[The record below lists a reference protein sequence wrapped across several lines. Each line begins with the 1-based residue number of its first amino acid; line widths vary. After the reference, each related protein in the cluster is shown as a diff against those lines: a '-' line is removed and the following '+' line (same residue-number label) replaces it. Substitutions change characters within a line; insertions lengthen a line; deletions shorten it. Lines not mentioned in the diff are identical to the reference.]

1 MRRTL
6 TRSSRPLPVQAMLNK
21 IDLRSRIIEVHY
33 LQQAIAR
40 EAALRAEHPD
50 LWRRAE
56 DARLARNKSQAGL
69 NRALRA
75 AGCKPVETELSLK
88 QKMKKL
94 QQLEARNRTEI
105 ATLKDRSRRLSRKS

>member
-1 MRRTL
+1 MPRTL
-6 TRSSRPLPVQAMLNK
+6 TKSSKPLPVQQMLEK
-21 IDLRSRIIEVHY
+21 IDLRARIIEVHY
-33 LQQAIAR
+33 LQQSIAR

-56 DARLARNKSQAGL
+56 DARLARNASQAGL

-94 QQLEARNRTEI
+94 RQLEARNRAEI
-105 ATLKDRSRRLSRKS
+105 ASFRTGK

>member
-1 MRRTL
+1 MPRTL
-6 TRSSRPLPVQAMLNK
+6 TKSSKPLPVQSMLNML
-21 IDLRSRIIEVHY
+21 DLRTRIIEVHY
-33 LQQAIAR
+33 LQQSIAR

-56 DARLARNKSQAGL
+56 DSRIARNQTQAEL

-94 QQLEARNRTEI
+94 QQLEAKNRAEI
-105 ATLKDRSRRLSRKS
+105 ATLKKRS

>member
-1 MRRTL
+1 MPRTPPASS
-6 TRSSRPLPVQAMLNK
+6 TRSHVHALLDKSML
-21 IDLRSRIIEVHY
+21 RTRIIEVHH
-33 LQQAIAR
+33 LQQSIAR
-40 EAALRAEHPD
+40 EEALRGEHPE

-56 DARLARNKSQAGL
+56 DARIARNTAQAGL

-94 QQLEARNRTEI
+94 HQLEARNRAEI
-105 ATLKDRSRRLSRKS
+105 ATLKKRS

>member
-1 MRRTL
+1 MPRTPTKSPARQHVHGIL
-6 TRSSRPLPVQAMLNK
+6 AKSML
-21 IDLRSRIIEVHY
+21 RTRIIEAHY

-40 EAALRAEHPD
+40 EEALRAEHPE

-56 DARLARNKSQAGL
+56 ASRIARNKAQAGL

-75 AGCKPVETELSLK
+75 ARCKPVEIELSLK

-94 QQLEARNRTEI
+94 QQLEARNRAEI
-105 ATLKDRSRRLSRKS
+105 ATMRKQ

>member
-1 MRRTL
+1 MPRTHAEL
-6 TRSSRPLPVQAMLNK
+6 RPRSEVQRLVDRSML
-21 IDLRSRIIEVHY
+21 RTRIIEAHY
-33 LQQAIAR
+33 LRQAIAR
-40 EAALRAEHPD
+40 EQALRAEHPD

-56 DARLARNKSQAGL
+56 DARMARNKAQAGL

-94 QQLEARNRTEI
+94 QQLSARNRAET
-105 ATLKDRSRRLSRKS
+105 AMRKRRFR

>member
-1 MRRTL
+1 MPRTQ
-6 TRSSRPLPVQAMLNK
+6 TMSSKPLPVQKMVDK
-21 IDLRSRIIEVHY
+21 FDLRTRIIEVHY
-33 LQQAIAR
+33 LQQSIAR
-40 EAALRAEHPD
+40 EAVLRAEHPD

-94 QQLEARNRTEI
+94 QQLEARNRAEI
-105 ATLKDRSRRLSRKS
+105 AVSRKTP